1 MNEYEKRELGWDEEV
16 EDSGGSFPLVSAGD
30 YDFTVRSF
38 ERGRYEGGSKIP
50 ACNQAQLKLDV
61 TNGTES
67 TTVSTNL
74 LLFSTLQWKLAQF
87 FKSIGSPEVDGRV
100 KMNWNM
106 VFGATGRCKVGI
118 RKYKDK
124 NGVERESNEILEFY
138 PADQAAQSESPTQSK
153 WKPGAF

>member
-16 EDSGGSFPLVSAGD
+16 EDTGGSYPLVPAGD

-50 ACNQAQLKLDV
+50 ACNQAQLKIDV
-61 TNGTES
+61 TSGTES
-67 TTVSTNL
+67 TTVFTNL

-124 NGVERESNEILEFY
+124 NGAERESNEILEFY
-138 PADQAAQSESPTQSK
+138 PADHTAQSAPSTQSK
-153 WKPGAF
+153 WKPGTF